1 MKYIITESQREKLVF
16 KYLNRQNFYVTK
28 FNDDF
33 NFYNREDIENRNFDS
48 KIIISTHKQKYCFM
62 DANFVNTISDIFSL
76 DRGDTMNIIGDWVES
91 KTGFEFKNL
100 LISPN

>member
-16 KYLNRQNFYVTK
+16 KYLDRQNFYVTN
-28 FNDDF
+28 FTTDF

-48 KIIISTHKQKYCFM
+48 KIIISTHKKEYCFM
-62 DANFVNTISDIFSL
+62 DVDFVNTISNFFSL
-76 DRGDTMNIIGDWVES
+76 DRGDAMNIIGDWVES

>member
-1 MKYIITESQREKLVF
+1 MKYLITESQREKLVF
-16 KYLNRQNFYVTK
+16 KYLDRRNFYVT
-28 FNDDF
+28 
-33 NFYNREDIENRNFDS
+33 NFTDNFFFYDREDIETRNFNS

-62 DANFVNTISDIFSL
+62 NADFVNTISDIFGL

-100 LISPN
+100 LIDPN

>member
-16 KYLNRQNFYVTK
+16 KYLDRQTFYVTK
-28 FNDDF
+28 YDDF
-33 NFYNREDIENRNFDS
+33 NFYKREDIENRNFDS

-76 DRGDTMNIIGDWVES
+76 DRGDSMNIIGDWVEN